1 MRKLRLVFI
10 SVCLAVS
17 AQAAT
22 IFSNGFNGP
31 PASGSGFTSVN
42 SGTIGPWTVGL
53 GGVDWI
59 SSYWVPEEGDGSVDT
74 AGNAPGSLSTMLNT
88 IAGQTYTLSFYLAG
102 NPDGGNA
109 VKRLEVQVGTVNQ
122 VFTFNT
128 TGHTKTSMGWV
139 LESVSFVA
147 SGNDTLT
154 FTSLDTLVTGAP
166 SPYGAAL
173 DGVSV
178 STTAI
183 PEPATYAFAL
193 LGLIGVGLFRRR
205 AHRAGSGPAAE

>member
-1 MRKLRLVFI
+1 M
-10 SVCLAVS
+10 S
-17 AQAAT
+17 AQAST
-22 IFSNGFNGP
+22 IFSDGFNSPPVSGP
-31 PASGSGFTSVN
+31 GFTTVT

-59 SSYWVPEEGDGSVDT
+59 SSYWVPAEGDGSVDT
-74 AGNAPGSLSTMLNT
+74 AGNAPGSLSTILST

-102 NPDGGNA
+102 NPDGGSA
-109 VKRLEVQVGTVNQ
+109 VKQLNVQVGTVNQ
-122 VFTFNT
+122 VFTFDT
-128 TGHTKTSMGWV
+128 TGHSKTSMGWV

-154 FTSLDTLVTGAP
+154 FTSQDTLVTGGP
-166 SPYGAAL
+166 SPYGAVL

-178 STTAI
+178 STAI

-193 LGLIGVGLFRRR
+193 LGLAGVCLFRRR
-205 AHRAGSGPAAE
+205 R